1 MNKLCSI
8 PVSINEGVLD
18 VFTVF
23 NEELDESDFQRL
35 THWLVLALDI
45 VALDSDVGVGD
56 DGLLDEVLELL
67 RDLNSQVEGVRVL
80 FSVVV
85 GDVGLLAELVLG
97 N

>member
-1 MNKLCSI
+1 MNKLGSI